1 MLKVHPRP
9 APRARPAPASPRRG
23 LVWSRVVSCGLVWS
37 RVVAWSRVV
46 SCGLACRV
54 RPAARTHAP
63 PCRRQV
69 GAEHADDV
77 LFAIGVEE
85 GREAAVDAS
94 MPWTAEKILEDEQRV
109 KDVFADS
116 DDE

>member
-1 MLKVHPRP
+1 M
-9 APRARPAPASPRRG
+9 
-23 LVWSRVVSCGLVWS
+23 
-37 RVVAWSRVV
+37 WSRVV